1 MNNNN
6 CCLANILEVI
16 NILQNKTEKIEY
28 IPCSCDRPFLGVS
41 TFDNAFVFNTR
52 PVSFYNCSNELLTF
66 PYELTYNGETL
77 TGNSSVLRVED
88 VKGCCCTC
96 RVLAPNPDQ
105 TAVLPYVSTS
115 TFCTINVGCVTALT
129 CLPDT
134 SVECL

>member
-16 NILQNKTEKIEY
+16 NILQNKTEKIED

-96 RVLAPNPDQ
+96 RVLAPSGDDANPYAA
-105 TAVLPYVSTS
+105 TNNY
-115 TFCTINVGCVTALT
+115 FTINLNNVGAIR

-134 SVECL
+134 CVQCI

>member
-16 NILQNKTEKIEY
+16 NILQNKTEKIED

-96 RVLAPNPDQ
+96 RVLNYNNG
-105 TAVLPYVSTS
+105 VYTS
-115 TFCTINVGCVTALT
+115 TNTFFTINLNCVCAIKCYSDINLT
-129 CLPDT
+129 I
-134 SVECL
+134 